1 MKLNKKPILVILA
14 VVAVGAALIIHKR
27 MQLRKETPPDVA
39 PVVVSVQQAKPTAV
53 TLTQP
58 TVADVLAVRDSVLA
72 SRLTGYVAAL
82 PFFEGSRFKRGELLA
97 KLDMVL
103 SSGTSSQGDSLA
115 ADLAA
120 SESASVAASE
130 RLQRSRRLHEIGG
143 VSTEQL
149 QADEAAAMA
158 ARARL
163 AVARENLRNATLAAP
178 FDGMVSQRFVQQGD
192 LATPGK
198 PLLKIVDTA
207 AGMRLVVNMPEGVA
221 PVGLMVGSKTLP
233 VTPWPEAS
241 PQGSRRYEARA
252 PADGFTPGSRA
263 AVKAVLFSGQGI
275 LIPRGCT
282 LNSDGRHATV
292 LRIEGKKAVP
302 LELSLQAEGE
312 EGAVTLDAR
321 AAGALA
327 CASPDILARLEA
339 GVPFAA
345 EN

>member
-1 MKLNKKPILVILA
+1 MKLNKKPIFVVLA
-14 VVAVGAALIIHKR
+14 IVAVGAALVVHRKI
-27 MQLRKETPPDVA
+27 QLKGEPPPVLT
-39 PVVVSVQQAKPTAV
+39 PVVVSVLQAKPAAV
-53 TLTQP
+53 TLTQS

-97 KLDMVL
+97 KLDMTL
-103 SSGTSSQGDSLA
+103 SGGTSSQGDSLA

-120 SESASVAASE
+120 SESASLAASE
-130 RLQRSRRLHEIGG
+130 RLQRTRRLHDIGG

-149 QADEAAAMA
+149 QADEAAATA

-163 AVARENLRNATLAAP
+163 AVARENLRNATLTAP
-178 FDGMVSQRFVQQGD
+178 FDGMVSQRFVQPGD
-192 LATPGK
+192 LATPGR
-198 PLLKIVDTA
+198 PLLKIVDTG

-221 PVGLMVGSKTLP
+221 PVGLMAGGKTLP
-233 VTPWPEAS
+233 LTPWPEAS
-241 PQGSRRYEARA
+241 PQGSRRYEARTA
-252 PADGFTPGSRA
+252 AEGFTPGSRA

-275 LIPRGCT
+275 LIPRGCV

-292 LRIEGKKAVP
+292 LRVEGNKAVP

-312 EGAVTLDAR
+312 EGGVTQDAR
-321 AAGALA
+321 AAGAIA

-339 GVPFAA
+339 GAPFTAGQ
-345 EN
+345 